1 MFNSKKS
8 AHYDQAQLL
17 IFYWLTEDEDGN
29 GLGDICTSGQD
40 YDKDGIDD
48 NKDNC
53 LMRFNPEQLDED
65 LDGLGNECDDDIDN
79 DSIDNFKDNCK
90 LIYNPFQEDTDGDGK
105 GNKCQRDE
113 DGDGI
118 VIISLLHFVKNDTLW
133 SLNNRK

>member
-1 MFNSKKS
+1 MIQKVEIFPYLMLICSFNNE
-8 AHYDQAQLL
+8 
-17 IFYWLTEDEDGN
+17 EDEDGN

-53 LMRFNPEQLDED
+53 LMMFNPEQLDED

-79 DSIDNFKDNCK
+79 DSIDNPEDNCR
-90 LIYNPFQEDTDGDGK
+90 LLYNPFQEDFDGDGK
-105 GNKCQRDE
+105 GNKCEKDE

-118 VIISLLHFVKNDTLW
+118 VIPF
-133 SLNNRK
+133 SLNSIICNT

>member
-1 MFNSKKS
+1 MKYYIILSFDNE
-8 AHYDQAQLL
+8 
-17 IFYWLTEDEDGN
+17 EDEDGN

-53 LMRFNPEQLDED
+53 LMMFNPEQLDED

-79 DSIDNFKDNCK
+79 DSIDNPQDNCR
-90 LIYNPFQEDTDGDGK
+90 LLYNPFQEDFDGDGK
-105 GNKCQRDE
+105 GNKCEKDE

-118 VIISLLHFVKNDTLW
+118 VMPFN
-133 SLNNRK
+133 